1 MQNKY
6 SPLHILVIEDQ
17 IGDFILLKGYLNEIN
32 VNITIS
38 KAISFKEAKI
48 VLQSSNNF
56 DAILLD
62 LSLPDVENRETLVEN
77 IVVLAQK
84 APVIVLTGYADTA
97 FGFKT
102 LSMGI
107 SDYLLKDELNS
118 AQLSK
123 SIHHGIERKRVESQL
138 RESENKY
145 RNLFDS
151 SPLPMWVLERCSSRF
166 LSVNA
171 ATVDLYGY
179 SREEFLGMS
188 IKELWAGTDD
198 PETEILDLIRKDG
211 FFKLKISHRK
221 KNGEVVHLKIQSN
234 PIIFDGKEARV
245 ALANNITASLEAK
258 LALKNSEKRFKALV
272 QDGSDLVMILNFD
285 GNLTYVSPSSK
296 LVMGIHA
303 DLLINYNLFEF
314 IHVDDLEQVKESIA
328 MLQIKKRVQIPS
340 YRIKTSKNKWK
351 WIETI
356 LTNLYDDTSVNGIVA
371 NSRDITEFMQQEK
384 ELIESLKRYNIVEKA
399 TSDTIT
405 DYDVQNDVMHYN
417 EGMELMFGYSKAQIS
432 SKGSWW
438 DEKVHPE
445 DTERVKNKVDLIYK
459 KGHGN
464 LQVEYRFRCADGSY
478 KYILDRTYL
487 VTNEKGKPL
496 RMIGSMQDITEIH
509 NYIETIERHNDRLKD
524 IAWTQSHVVRAPLA
538 RIMGLIDSL
547 ENFEDLDDQAQLLSH
562 IITSARELDVII
574 RKINSKTNKSISQSR
589 QC

>member
-1 MQNKY
+1 MPYK
-6 SPLHILVIEDQ
+6 SVPLHILVIEDQ
-17 IGDFILLKGYLNEIN
+17 LGDFILIEDYLNAEQNDIK
-32 VNITIS
+32 IS
-38 KAISFKEAKI
+38 RAISFMEAENLLK
-48 VLQSSNNF
+48 SSTF

-62 LSLPDVENRETLVEN
+62 LSLPDEDNRETLTKN
-77 IVVLAQK
+77 IVVLANN
-84 APVIVLTGYADTA
+84 APVIVLTVDADTG
-97 FGFKT
+97 FGVKS
-102 LSMGI
+102 LSLGI
-107 SDYLLKDELNS
+107 SDYLLKNELN
-118 AQLSK
+118 AGQLSK
-123 SIHHGIERKRVESQL
+123 SIHYGIERKRIESQL

-145 RNLFDS
+145 KNLFDS
-151 SPLPMWVLERCSSRF
+151 SPLPMWVLDRCSCRF

-171 ATVDLYGY
+171 AAVDLYGY

-188 IKELWAGTDD
+188 IKDLWAGTDD
-198 PETEILDLIRKDG
+198 PETEILELIRKDG
-211 FFKLKISHRK
+211 FFKLNISHRK
-221 KNGEVVHLKIQSN
+221 KDGEIIHLKIQSN

-258 LALKNSEKRFKALV
+258 QALKNSEQRFKALV
-272 QDGSDLVMILNFD
+272 QDGSDLVMILDFN

-296 LVMGIHA
+296 LVMGITA
-303 DLLINYNLFEF
+303 ELLINYNLFEF
-314 IHVDDLEQVKESIA
+314 IHEDDLNQVKESIT
-328 MLQIKKRVQIPS
+328 MLQSTKRVQIPS

-356 LTNLYDDTSVNGIVA
+356 LTNMYDDTSVNGIVA
-371 NSRDITEFMQQEK
+371 NSRDITEFVQQEK

-417 EGMELMFGYSKAQIS
+417 EGMELMFGYTRDQICAE
-432 SKGSWW
+432 GSWW
-438 DEKVHPE
+438 DDRVHPE
-445 DTERVKNKVDLIYK
+445 DAERVKNKVDLVYK

-487 VTNEKGKPL
+487 VTNENGDSL
-496 RMIGSMQDITEIH
+496 RMIGSMQDITVIH

-547 ENFEDLDDQAQLLSH
+547 ENFEDMDDQAQLLTH
-562 IITSARELDVII
+562 ILTSARELDGII
-574 RKINSKTNKSISQSR
+574 KKINSKTDESISQSR
-589 QC
+589 KC